1 MSETPAENFT
11 PQGDGD
17 PAPEQLQDQAPA
29 RKRPTPKRPARRGKA
44 ANVDAAT
51 VRLVLGTHERVR
63 KAGPDIRDAAARV
76 LKAGEGNE
84 ALTEAILGADDTHA
98 KALGDLLAVA
108 RDNFEAAMVDLAAL
122 ESDDKVRAI
131 WQVLGAVQGEA
142 AGKLPANSLS
152 AALQVARGVAGAS
165 HADWTRAERVSE
177 LLEA

>member
-1 MSETPAENFT
+1 MSESPAEDFT
-11 PQGDGD
+11 PQGD
-17 PAPEQLQDQAPA
+17 PAPEQPQDQAPA

-76 LKAGEGNE
+76 LRAGEGNE